1 MPHKGCPYDCVFC
14 NQKRI
19 TGQIKET
26 TPDDVTEIIERHLS
40 TLPEDAD
47 IEAAFFGGSFTGI
60 PIAEQSSLMER
71 VAPYINDGRIDGIRL
86 STRPDYISDE
96 ILENLKRYGVT
107 TIELGVQSMDED
119 VLRASNRGHS
129 AEQVRKACEMIHSY
143 GFRLG
148 VQQMTGLPLDT
159 DEKSVETARE
169 LIALNPSCVRIYP
182 TLTIKDTALK
192 TLYENG
198 SYIPQTVDEAV
209 RLCAKLVLM
218 YEESGVDVI
227 RVGLQPT
234 EEINDHASVV
244 AGPFHPAFGELVESE
259 IYYGIITS
267 HTIDGDIEIHV
278 DPREIS
284 KVCGN
289 RRRNIERLKKEY
301 GVNAFVKGD
310 SNLKKREVRLIAVK
324 TT

>member
-1 MPHKGCPYDCVFC
+1 M
-14 NQKRI
+14 
-19 TGQIKET
+19 
-26 TPDDVTEIIERHLS
+26 
-40 TLPEDAD
+40 
-47 IEAAFFGGSFTGI
+47 
-60 PIAEQSSLMER
+60 
-71 VAPYINDGRIDGIRL
+71 
-86 STRPDYISDE
+86 
-96 ILENLKRYGVT
+96 
-107 TIELGVQSMDED
+107 
-119 VLRASNRGHS
+119 
-129 AEQVRKACEMIHSY
+129 
-143 GFRLG
+143 
-148 VQQMTGLPLDT
+148 
-159 DEKSVETARE
+159 
-169 LIALNPSCVRIYP
+169 
-182 TLTIKDTALK
+182 TIKDTALK

-267 HTIDGDIEIHV
+267 HKIDGDIEIHV